1 MSKPRLIQH
10 GSVMHEKD
18 IFVTPEGY
26 LALII
31 PGDTTLQEFVLDD
44 MTKMI
49 LARDLMTDAAEK
61 MAKKIESLEDVKFSL
76 NNALADMERKYEGR
90 ED

>member
-1 MSKPRLIQH
+1 MSKPSLIQH
-10 GSVMHEKD
+10 GHVMHEKD

-49 LARDLMTDAAEK
+49 LARDLM
-61 MAKKIESLEDVKFSL
+61 
-76 NNALADMERKYEGR
+76 
-90 ED
+90 